1 MEQQVTFASRCFS
14 LYCFLSRSE
23 MNNCRASTSS
33 LSNRQ
38 LSAERKSFTQDDF
51 RQLIH
56 ENSGAKAANHPSHQS
71 LSTTNEETSSS
82 FSGWDVPSS
91 ATTPADTEPQPTTS
105 YSPVIVSPDDGYYP
119 ARPCEL
125 SFTVNMS
132 TTEDGT
138 DTKSTI
144 INSPISLVDSITAP
158 SAQQSMVQYR
168 PAPYNLARQLIADTS
183 ESELSIPPQR
193 ESWTNNVFY
202 RSKNRQRSRLSS
214 SYNNLHDSSK

>member
-1 MEQQVTFASRCFS
+1 MEQQVTFSSRYFPVS
-14 LYCFLSRSE
+14 TIFSRSE

-33 LSNRQ
+33 LVNRQ

-56 ENSGAKAANHPSHQS
+56 ENSTKTAVHPSHQS

-91 ATTPADTEPQPTTS
+91 ATAPADIEPQPS
-105 YSPVIVSPDDGYYP
+105 NRYSPVIGPLDDCYYP
-119 ARPCEL
+119 SRPCEL

-144 INSPISLVDSITAP
+144 LHSPVSLVDTVTTP
-158 SAQQSMVQYR
+158 TAQQSMVQYR
-168 PAPYNLARQLIADTS
+168 PAPYDLARQLIADTS

-202 RSKNRQRSRLSS
+202 RSKNRQRPRLSS